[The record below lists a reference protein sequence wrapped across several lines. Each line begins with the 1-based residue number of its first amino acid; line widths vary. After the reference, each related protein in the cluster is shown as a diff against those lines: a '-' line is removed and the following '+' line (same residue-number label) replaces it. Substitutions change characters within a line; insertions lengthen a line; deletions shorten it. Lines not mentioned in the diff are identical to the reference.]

1 MDETSRRET
10 LTMIAA
16 GSAIAALS
24 GTAVAQI
31 KSDEPPKLREAFNRL
46 LDPATRESMLAPA
59 AIVIDNDAPVPMG
72 RADYADH
79 LAFHRPL
86 WESRALVPYDI
97 TLRQV
102 GETGIA
108 TAYVMDRGK
117 PKNAG
122 FRIRPSYVTAVF
134 GRAGSSWQAVGL
146 HIGPLNGQLIDISPG

>member
-1 MDETSRRET
+1 MTEPTRRQT

-16 GSAIAALS
+16 GATAASLS
-24 GTAVAQI
+24 GTALAQAAAP
-31 KSDEPPKLREAFNRL
+31 EPTGLRDAFKRL
-46 LDPATRESMLAPA
+46 LDPPTREAMLAPA
-59 AIVIDNDAPVPMG
+59 AVVIDNDAPLPMS
-72 RADYADH
+72 RSEYADH

-86 WESRALVPYDI
+86 WESRLLAPYDI

-108 TAYVMDRGK
+108 TGYVMDRGK
-117 PKNAG
+117 PKDAG

-134 GRAGSSWQAVGL
+134 ARVSGGWQAVGL

>member
-1 MDETSRRET
+1 MSDTNRRET
-10 LTMIAA
+10 IAMLA
-16 GSAIAALS
+16 GSAAVLGAS
-24 GTAVAQI
+24 GTAAAQGNA
-31 KSDEPPKLREAFNRL
+31 EPAGLRAAFLRL

-59 AIVIDNDAPVPMG
+59 AIVIDNDAPVPMD

-97 TLRQV
+97 TLRQT

-108 TAYVMDRGK
+108 TAYLMDRGK
-117 PKNAG
+117 PKDAG
-122 FRIRPSYVTAVF
+122 FRIRPSYATAVF
-134 GRAGSSWQAVGL
+134 ARTGAGWQAIGL

>member
-1 MDETSRRET
+1 MTDTSRRET
-10 LTMIAA
+10 IGMLAA
-16 GSAIAALS
+16 SAAAVSLQGAAAAQGSTEPNGLRAAFL
-24 GTAVAQI
+24 
-31 KSDEPPKLREAFNRL
+31 RL
-46 LDPATRESMLAPA
+46 LDPATRESALAPS
-59 AIVIDNDAPVPMG
+59 AIVIDNDAPVPMD

-86 WESRALVPYDI
+86 WESRALIPYDV
-97 TLRQV
+97 TLRQT

-134 GRAGSSWQAVGL
+134 ARAGGGWQAIGL

>member
-1 MDETSRRET
+1 MDPPSRRET
-10 LTMIAA
+10 IALIGA
-16 GSAIAALS
+16 GAATL
-24 GTAVAQI
+24 AAAPALAQRAP
-31 KSDEPPKLREAFNRL
+31 EPAGLRAAFLRL

-86 WESRALVPYDI
+86 WEKREFAPYDMAF
-97 TLRQV
+97 RQT

-122 FRIRPSYVTAVF
+122 FRIRPSYCTAVF
-134 GRAGSSWQAVGL
+134 ARASSGWQAVGL

>member
-1 MDETSRRET
+1 MSGTSRRET
-10 LTMIAA
+10 LAMIAA
-16 GSAIAALS
+16 GAATAGLS
-24 GTAVAQI
+24 GTALAQGTNV
-31 KSDEPPKLREAFNRL
+31 EPAGLRDAFKRL
-46 LDPATRESMLAPA
+46 LDPATREAMLAPA
-59 AIVIDNDAPVPMG
+59 AIVIDNDVPVPMG

-79 LAFHRPL
+79 LAFHRSL

-117 PKNAG
+117 PKDAG

-134 GRAGSSWQAVGL
+134 GRAGVGWQALGL

>member
-1 MDETSRRET
+1 MSGTNRRDA

-16 GSAIAALS
+16 GAAAVGLSESALAQGA
-24 GTAVAQI
+24 TA
-31 KSDEPPKLREAFNRL
+31 EPAGLGDAFKRL

-59 AIVIDNDAPVPMG
+59 AIVIDNDAPLPMG

-79 LAFHRPL
+79 LAFHRPH

-97 TLRQV
+97 TLRQI

-134 GRAGSSWQAVGL
+134 ARAGGGWQAVGL

>member
-1 MDETSRRET
+1 MSETRRDA
-10 LTMIAA
+10 LTMMAVGAA
-16 GSAIAALS
+16 ASGLSSAAA
-24 GTAVAQI
+24 AQAEAT
-31 KSDEPPKLREAFNRL
+31 EPPGLRDAFRRL
-46 LDPATRESMLAPA
+46 LDPATREAVLAPS

-86 WESRALVPYDI
+86 WESRTLVPYDM
-97 TLRQV
+97 TLRQQ
-102 GETGIA
+102 GDTGIA

-117 PKNAG
+117 PKHAG

-134 GRAGSSWQAVGL
+134 ARAGSGWQAIGL